1 MTLTSIQL
9 PGSTDIVRAMGVNVL
24 PAVVNVPAGV
34 VYAAVALLFLWIEMV
49 PELPTSHAIVI
60 RLMVPPTGTTN

>member
-1 MTLTSIQL
+1 
-9 PGSTDIVRAMGVNVL
+9 MGVNVL